1 MLSEI
6 RTQQTNRFNK
16 NLVKIFSAV
25 NATAGTGLAEA
36 VKTAFAATAAQ
47 CVLRNGAARGI
58 IRPKYL
64 RTTCTVAP
72 ASGTAAH
79 LRIAIDSGATRVSSG
94 GTAITGRNRDMSSAV
109 ATNATFTFGAVVTA
123 AATANVRY
131 VVQASPSVVIP
142 VVGDEFLLTFD
153 DGEGISEGHGTVAG
167 TTARRIVTNVG
178 PVVLGPLTEMIV
190 HTWYPSNA
198 TTPAS
203 WEVEACW
210 EETVK

>member
-1 MLSEI
+1 MLHV
-6 RTQQTNRFNK
+6 RTQNARTLNR
-16 NLVKIFSAV
+16 NLVKTFSAV
-25 NATAGTGLAEA
+25 NATAGTGIAEA

-47 CVLRNGAARGI
+47 CVLRNGGSSGL

-64 RTTCTVAP
+64 RTVCTVAP

-79 LRIAIDSGATRVSSG
+79 MRIAIDSGATRVSSG
-94 GTAITGRNRDMSSAV
+94 GSALTGKNRDMGSAV
-109 ATNATFTFGAVVTA
+109 TSNATFTFGAVVTA

-131 VVQASPSVVIP
+131 ISQSSPQVVIP
-142 VVGDEFLLTFD
+142 VVGDMVTIVFGSD
-153 DGEGISEGHGTVAG
+153 EGDAGMGTLAG
-167 TTARRIVTNVG
+167 TTARQIVINVG
-178 PVVLGPLTEMIV
+178 PVTLTPSTEMII

-210 EETVK
+210 EESRK